1 MASDEYFYVDKDG
14 VRQDRELHEPLLE
27 SVEGN
32 LRADWA
38 AVDAWVSMGK
48 TEEEAIAIV
57 FGPPTPAVVSP

>member
-1 MASDEYFYVDKDG
+1 MAESNEMFYLDKDG
-14 VRQDRELHEPLLE
+14 VKQDAALHADMLS

-38 AVDAWVSMGK
+38 AVDAWMNSGGK

-57 FGPPTPAVVSP
+57 FGPPLS